1 MERAPPPNDGA
12 AVSPWISAILLCKRF
27 IYFARREIM
36 ILKKSL
42 TTLLLLALLLSLFM
56 DGIVRKPEVVHA
68 ASIGTID
75 ENDTIYQ
82 IMVDRFHD
90 GDPSNNATG
99 AAIRYGETSEEDFR
113 HMKGGDWQGV
123 IDKLSYIKN
132 MGYTAIWI
140 SPVAE
145 PQMTNRENNGTG
157 RNTAYH
163 GYNVK
168 DPNKAN
174 PYFGTKEKLKEL
186 VDAAHAQGIKVVI
199 DVVPNHIGDY
209 MLGTQ
214 AFYDIPALQPAAP
227 FNNPAWYHH
236 NGDIDWSL
244 TDGRYDQWAQNYL
257 ENHDLAGLDDI
268 DFDVPAAKQA
278 IFDSIKGWFDYT
290 GADGAR
296 VDAAKLM
303 HPTDIGALEDYIG
316 VNTFGEN
323 FDGNAEF
330 VSRWMGN
337 GKEWGMLDFPLFF
350 SVLNSFAYGQ
360 SFDANI
366 KSTLAQDTV
375 YNGNE
380 NHMATFIDN
389 HDRNRFLQ
397 EAGGNVQKL
406 QNALTFIFT
415 VRGMPVVFQGTE
427 QNKGN
432 GNNQIL
438 SGGISDTWNRWSM
451 VKRDS
456 NGNVLENYFNENTN
470 TYQLVAKLNQI
481 RKNYEALRKG
491 KQREMWSA
499 QNLYAFSR
507 RVDSGANV
515 GQEVISV
522 FSNAANG
529 SQTVTLPLRAEST
542 LPVGTILVDQLNPA
556 ESVTVQSG
564 GVTGKQITVT
574 ISANSSKIYAKA
586 IADTTAPSV
595 PANVSAQAQSA
606 SSITVSWTAS
616 TDNVGVTGYEVY
628 RGSALVGSP
637 VGTSFTDNNL
647 TANTAYTYT
656 VKAVDAAGNRSAASS
671 PATATT
677 AAPDTQ
683 APTAPLGVSAT
694 ATSSGAALVSWTAA
708 TDNVAV
714 TGYEVFRDGNL
725 VGTTASTSYNDSGLV
740 GSTSYSYTVK
750 AYDAAGN
757 RSDPSDPPATVT
769 TPAGNSVTIYYKQG
783 FTSPYIHYRPVG
795 GTWTTAPGVAMP
807 AAEVSGYNKIT
818 INIGSATQ
826 LEACFNNGSG
836 QWDSNNSQNYLF
848 GSGTWTYTPTGN
860 ITAGAPVGTQ
870 PDTQAPTVPQAV
882 TATAA
887 AAGSA
892 TISWTAS
899 SDNVAVTGYE
909 IFRDGNL
916 VGTTAASATSFTNTG
931 LASSTAY
938 SYTVKA
944 FDAAGN
950 RSAESSPASVTTPA
964 GNSLTIY
971 YKNSAFANSYI
982 HYKVGTSAT
991 WTTLPG
997 EALQTAADYPGYRSI
1012 TLQLGSATGITAA
1025 FNNGSGQWDNNG
1037 GNNYTIGSGTWTL
1050 VNGNLASGVPQADSV
1065 TFRVS
1070 VPASTPAS
1078 GPVYLSGSFNS
1089 WAPADAAYQMTK
1101 GTDGVYTLTLPL
1113 SAGSAIQYKVT
1124 RGTWAT
1130 VEANANGSDIAN
1142 RALTPSGG
1150 AQTVSLTVQRWKDQ

>member
-1 MERAPPPNDGA
+1 ML
-12 AVSPWISAILLCKRF
+12 I
-27 IYFARREIM
+27 
-36 ILKKSL
+36 KKSL
-42 TTLLLLALLLSLFM
+42 STVLLIALLASLLMNAAL
-56 DGIVRKPEVVHA
+56 RAPQTAHA

-123 IDKLSYIKN
+123 IDKLPYIKN

-199 DVVPNHIGDY
+199 DVVPNHVGDY

-214 AFYDIPALQPAAP
+214 AYYDIPSLQPAAP

-236 NGDIDWSL
+236 NGDINWSL
-244 TDGRYDQWAQNYL
+244 VDGRYDQWAQNYL
-257 ENHDLAGLDDI
+257 ENHDLAGLDDL

-278 IFDSIKGWFDYT
+278 MFDSIKGWFDYT

-303 HPTDIGALEDYIG
+303 HPADIGALEDYLG

-323 FDGNAEF
+323 FDGNAEY
-330 VSRWMGN
+330 VSRWLGN

-366 KSTLAQDTV
+366 KSTLAQDFY

-389 HDRNRFLQ
+389 HDRNRFLT
-397 EAGGNVQKL
+397 EAGGSVQKL
-406 QNALTFIFT
+406 QNALNFIFT

-432 GNNQIL
+432 GNGQIIG
-438 SGGISDTWNRWSM
+438 GGIADTWNRWSM

-456 NGNVLENYFNENTN
+456 NGNVLENYFNENTS
-470 TYQLVAKLNQI
+470 TYQHIAKLNQI
-481 RKNYEALRKG
+481 RKNYEALRVG

-507 RVDSGANV
+507 RVDSGANS

-522 FSNAANG
+522 FSNASNG
-529 SQTVTLPLRAEST
+529 SQTVTIPLRVEST
-542 LPVGTILVDQLNPA
+542 LPVGTVLVNQLNPS

-564 GVTGKQITVT
+564 GITGKQITVNV
-574 ISANSSKIYAKA
+574 SANSSKIYAKA
-586 IADTTAPSV
+586 VSDTTAPSV
-595 PANVSAQAQSA
+595 PGNVTAQAQSA
-606 SSITVSWTAS
+606 SSITVSWAAS

-628 RGSALVGSP
+628 RGSTLVGSP
-637 VGTSFTDNNL
+637 VGTSFTDLNL

-656 VKAVDAAGNRSAASS
+656 VRAVDAAGNRSAASP

-677 AAPDTQ
+677 AAPDT
-683 APTAPLGVSAT
+683 TAPSVPQNVSA
-694 ATSSGAALVSWTAA
+694 ASTSAGTALVSWTAS
-708 TDNVAV
+708 TDNVGI
-714 TGYEVFRDGNL
+714 TGYEIYRNGTL
-725 VGTTASTSYNDSGLV
+725 VGTTASVSYTDSGL
-740 GSTSYSYTVK
+740 
-750 AYDAAGN
+750 A
-757 RSDPSDPPATVT
+757 
-769 TPAGNSVTIYYKQG
+769 
-783 FTSPYIHYRPVG
+783 G
-795 GTWTTAPGVAMP
+795 GT
-807 AAEVSGYNKIT
+807 S
-818 INIGSATQ
+818 
-826 LEACFNNGSG
+826 
-836 QWDSNNSQNYLF
+836 
-848 GSGTWTYTPTGN
+848 
-860 ITAGAPVGTQ
+860 
-870 PDTQAPTVPQAV
+870 
-882 TATAA
+882 
-887 AAGSA
+887 
-892 TISWTAS
+892 
-899 SDNVAVTGYE
+899 
-909 IFRDGNL
+909 
-916 VGTTAASATSFTNTG
+916 
-931 LASSTAY
+931 Y

-950 RSAESSPASVTTPA
+950 RSELSDPPAVITTPA

-971 YKNSAFANSYI
+971 YKNTAFANSYI
-982 HYKVGTSAT
+982 HYKIGTSTT

-997 EALQTAADYPGYRSI
+997 QAMQTAAAYPGYKSI
-1012 TLQLGSATGITAA
+1012 TLQLGSASGITAA
-1025 FNNGSGQWDNNG
+1025 FNNGSGQWDNNS
-1037 GNNYTIGSGTWTL
+1037 GNNYTIAAGTWTL
-1050 VNGNLASGVPQADSV
+1050 VGGNLVSGVPQADSV

-1070 VPASTPAS
+1070 VPASTPAN
-1078 GPVYLSGSFNS
+1078 GPVYLSGSFNG
-1089 WAPADAAYQMTK
+1089 WLPADPAYQLVK
-1101 GTDGVYTLTLPL
+1101 GTDGIYTITLPL
-1113 SAGSAIQYKVT
+1113 ASGTAVQYKAT
-1124 RGTWAT
+1124 RGSWAT

-1142 RALTPSGG
+1142 RSLTPTGG
-1150 AQTVSLTVQRWKDQ
+1150 AQTVQITVQRWKDQ

>member
-1 MERAPPPNDGA
+1 M
-12 AVSPWISAILLCKRF
+12 L
-27 IYFARREIM
+27 
-36 ILKKSL
+36 LKKGL
-42 TTLLLLALLLSLFM
+42 QVLLLLTLFSTLLMNGLTHTPQP
-56 DGIVRKPEVVHA
+56 VEA

-90 GDPSNNATG
+90 GDPTNNATG

-186 VDAAHAQGIKVVI
+186 VDAAHAQGIKVII

-214 AFYDIPALQPAAP
+214 AYYDIPALQPAAP

-236 NGDIDWSL
+236 NGDINWSL

-303 HPTDIGALEDYIG
+303 HPSDIGALEDYLG

-323 FDGNAEF
+323 FDGNPEF
-330 VSRWMGN
+330 VSRWLGD

-360 SFDANI
+360 SFDSTV
-366 KSTLAQDTV
+366 KSTLAQDSV
-375 YNGNE
+375 YNGRE
-380 NHMATFIDN
+380 NHMVTFIDN

-397 EAGGNVQKL
+397 EAGGSVQKL

-432 GNNQIL
+432 GNNQIIT
-438 SGGISDTWNRWSM
+438 GGIADTWNRWSM

-456 NGNVLENYFNENTN
+456 SGNVLENYFNENTN
-470 TYQLVAKLNQI
+470 TYQHIAKLNQI
-481 RKNYEALRKG
+481 RKNNEALRVG

-507 RVDSGANV
+507 RIDSGAKA

-522 FSNAANG
+522 FSNASSG
-529 SQTVTLPLRAEST
+529 TQTVTIPLRVESSI
-542 LPVGTILVDQLNPA
+542 PVGTVLVNGLNTS
-556 ESVTVQSG
+556 ETVTVQSG
-564 GVTGKQITVT
+564 GTTGKQITV
-574 ISANSSKIYAKA
+574 SVAANSSKILAPA
-586 IADTTAPSV
+586 IADSTAPTV
-595 PANVSAQAQSA
+595 PVNVNAQAVNASA
-606 SSITVSWTAS
+606 VQVSWTAA
-616 TDNVGVTGYEVY
+616 TDNVGVTGYEVF
-628 RGSALVGSP
+628 RN
-637 VGTSFTDNNL
+637 GT
-647 TANTAYTYT
+647 
-656 VKAVDAAGNRSAASS
+656 
-671 PATATT
+671 
-677 AAPDTQ
+677 
-683 APTAPLGVSAT
+683 
-694 ATSSGAALVSWTAA
+694 
-708 TDNVAV
+708 
-714 TGYEVFRDGNL
+714 L
-725 VGTTASTSYNDSGLV
+725 VGTTASTSYTDSELA
-740 GSTSYSYTVK
+740 GSTTYTYTVK

-757 RSDPSDPPATVT
+757 RSAASAAASVT
-769 TPAGNSVTIYYKQG
+769 TPAGNNVTIYYKNG
-783 FTSPYIHYRPVG
+783 YTTPYIHYRPVG
-795 GTWTTAPGVAMP
+795 GTWTTAPGTAIP
-807 AAEVSGYNKIT
+807 ASEISGYHKIT

-848 GSGTWTYTPTGN
+848 GTGTWTYTPTGQ
-860 ITAGAPVGTQ
+860 ITSGAPVVTP
-870 PDTQAPTVPQAV
+870 PDTTAPSVPQSV
-882 TATAA
+882 TATAS
-887 AAGSA
+887 G
-892 TISWTAS
+892 AS
-899 SDNVAVTGYE
+899 SAAITWSASTDNVGVTGYE
-909 IFRDGNL
+909 VFRNGTL
-916 VGTTAASATSFTNTG
+916 VGTTASTSYTDSG
-931 LASSTAY
+931 LAGSTTYA
-938 SYTVKA
+938 YTVKA
-944 FDAAGN
+944 YDAAGN
-950 RSAESSPASVTTPA
+950 RSAASAAASVTTPA
-964 GNSLTIY
+964 GNSVTVY
-971 YKNSAFANSYI
+971 YKNSAFAQSYI
-982 HYKVGTSAT
+982 HYRIGSSAT
-991 WTTLPG
+991 WTTPPG
-997 EALQTAADYPGYRSI
+997 AAMQTEAAYPGYRSI
-1012 TLQLGSATGITAA
+1012 TIPLGSATSITAA

-1037 GNNYTIGSGTWTL
+1037 GNNYTINAGTWSL
-1050 VNGNLASGVPQADSV
+1050 VNGNLASGVPQPDSV
-1065 TFRVS
+1065 TFRVT
-1070 VPASTPAS
+1070 VPASTPAG

-1089 WAPADAAYQMTK
+1089 WAPADPAYQMTK

-1113 SAGSAIQYKVT
+1113 PAGTAVQYKAT
-1124 RGTWAT
+1124 RGSWAT
-1130 VEANANGSDIAN
+1130 VEVNGNGSDIAN
-1142 RALTPSGG
+1142 RTLTPAGG
-1150 AQTVSLTVQRWKDQ
+1150 AQTVSITVQRWKDQ

>member
-1 MERAPPPNDGA
+1 M
-12 AVSPWISAILLCKRF
+12 L
-27 IYFARREIM
+27 
-36 ILKKSL
+36 LKKSL
-42 TTLLLLALLLSLFM
+42 NALLLFALLSTLLTN
-56 DGIVRKPEVVHA
+56 GLLYTPQTAQA

-90 GDPSNNATG
+90 GNPSNNATG
-99 AAIRYGETSEEDFR
+99 AAIRYGESSEEDFR

-145 PQMTNRENNGTG
+145 PQMTNRVNNGTG

-186 VDAAHAQGIKVVI
+186 VDAAHAQGIKVII

-209 MLGTQ
+209 MLGSQ
-214 AFYDIPALQPAAP
+214 AYYDIPELQPAAP

-257 ENHDLAGLDDI
+257 ENHDLAGLDDL
-268 DFDVPAAKQA
+268 DFDVPAARQA
-278 IFDSIKGWFDYT
+278 MFDSIKGWFDYT

-303 HPTDIGALEDYIG
+303 HPSDIGALEDYIG

-323 FDGNAEF
+323 FDGNPEF
-330 VSRWMGN
+330 VSRWLGN

-360 SFDANI
+360 SFDSSI
-366 KSTLAQDTV
+366 KSTLAQDSV

-380 NHMATFIDN
+380 NHMVTFIDN

-397 EAGGNVQKL
+397 EAGGSVEKL
-406 QNALTFIFT
+406 QNALSFIFT

-432 GNNQIL
+432 GNNQIIT
-438 SGGISDTWNRWSM
+438 GGIADTWNRWSM

-470 TYQLVAKLNQI
+470 TYQHIAKLNQI

-507 RVDSGANV
+507 RVDSGANA

-522 FSNAANG
+522 FSNASSS
-529 SQTVTLPLRAEST
+529 SQTVTIPLRTEST
-542 LPVGTILVDQLNPA
+542 LPVGTVLVNQLNPS

-564 GVTGKQITVT
+564 GITGKQITVAV
-574 ISANSSKIYAKA
+574 SANSSKIYAKA
-586 IADTTAPSV
+586 LSDTTAPSV
-595 PANVSAQAQSA
+595 PANVSAQAQST

-616 TDNVGVTGYEVY
+616 TDNIGVTGYEVY
-628 RGSALVGSP
+628 RGGTLVGTP
-637 VGTSFTDNNL
+637 VGTSFTDQNL
-647 TANTAYTYT
+647 AANTSYTYT

-671 PATATT
+671 PATAVTL
-677 AAPDTQ
+677 ALDTQ
-683 APTAPLGVSAT
+683 APTVPQNVSAT
-694 ATSSGAALVSWTAA
+694 SSSAGTALVSWTAS
-708 TDNVAV
+708 TDNVGV
-714 TGYEVFRDGNL
+714 TGYEVFRGGTL
-725 VGTTASTSYNDSGLV
+725 VGTTASTSYTDSGLA
-740 GSTSYSYTVK
+740 GSTSYSYTIK

-769 TPAGNSVTIYYKQG
+769 TPAGNSVTIYYKKG
-783 FTSPYIHYRPVG
+783 FATPYIHYRPVG

-807 AAEVSGYNKIT
+807 ASEASGYNKIT
-818 INIGSATQ
+818 INIGSASQ

-848 GSGTWTYTPTGN
+848 GTGTWTYTPTGN
-860 ITAGAPVGTQ
+860 IVAGAPVVIP
-870 PDTQAPTVPQAV
+870 PDTEPPSVPQSVAA
-882 TATAA
+882 TAT

-892 TISWTAS
+892 TVTWTAS
-899 SDNVAVTGYE
+899 TDNVAVTGYE
-909 IFRDGNL
+909 VFRDGNL
-916 VGTTAASATSFTNTG
+916 VGTTAANAASFADTG

-944 FDAAGN
+944 YDSAGN
-950 RSAESSPASVTTPA
+950 RSAESAPASVSTPA
-964 GNSLTIY
+964 GNSVKIY

-982 HYKVGTSAT
+982 HYKVGTSTT

-997 EALQTAADYPGYRSI
+997 AAMQTDAAYPGYKSI
-1012 TLQLGSATGITAA
+1012 TIQLGSATGITAA
-1025 FNNGSGQWDNNG
+1025 FNNGSGQWDNNN

-1050 VNGNLASGVPQADSV
+1050 VNGSLVSGVPQPDSV

-1070 VPASTPAS
+1070 VPASTPAN
-1078 GPVYLSGSFNS
+1078 GPVYLSGSFNG
-1089 WAPADAAYQMTK
+1089 WAPADAAYQMVK
-1101 GTDGVYTLTLPL
+1101 GADGVYTLTLPL
-1113 SAGSAIQYKVT
+1113 TAGTAVQYKVT

-1130 VEANANGSDIAN
+1130 VETNANGSDISN
-1142 RALTPSGG
+1142 RQLTPSGG
-1150 AQTVSLTVQRWKDQ
+1150 AQTVHITVQRWKDQ